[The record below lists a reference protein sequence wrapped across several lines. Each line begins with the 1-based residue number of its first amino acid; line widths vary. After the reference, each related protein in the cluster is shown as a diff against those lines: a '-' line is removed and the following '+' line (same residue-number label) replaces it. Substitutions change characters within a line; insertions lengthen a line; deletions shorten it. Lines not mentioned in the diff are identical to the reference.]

1 MAVETREISDVGK
14 VILRGYGELYIK
26 QGDPESL
33 EIETDEDYMDHVKTR
48 VENGELHIDVIG
60 DWLDRITTFFSRG
73 YESQRIRYY
82 MVVKSLRGL
91 DVSGAARVEVEV
103 LQTDQLSV
111 RLGGA
116 ADIDINELAVGDLKV
131 RLPGAG
137 SINVS
142 GKAASQDVHVSGA
155 GSYSARKL
163 ECQSAVVK
171 ITGVGK
177 AIVSAVD
184 DLDIS
189 VTGLGSVEYYGTP
202 RVRQNV
208 SGLGHVTG
216 KG

>member
-1 MAVETREISDVGK
+1 MAKETREISGVEK

-26 QGDPESL
+26 QGDMESL
-33 EIETDEDYMDHVKTR
+33 EIETAEQYMDHVKTR

-73 YESQRIRYY
+73 YDSQRIRYDL
-82 MVVKSLRGL
+82 VVKDLRGL
-91 DVSGAARVEVEV
+91 DVSGAARVELEA
-103 LQTDQLSV
+103 LQTNELEV

-116 ADIDINELAVGDLKV
+116 ADIDIDELAVGELKV

-155 GSYSARKL
+155 GSYSARNL
-163 ECQSAVVK
+163 ACQSTVVK
-171 ITGVGK
+171 ISGVGK

-189 VTGLGSVEYYGTP
+189 VTGLGSVEYYGSP

-208 SGLGHVTG
+208 TGLGHVTS